1 VVILLAFLV
10 PHQAPRPTTL
20 KPVFF
25 ADSTR
30 VPFELEIPIAREK
43 PFKAMLSCQQPLIDL
58 LGEFTIVQRKK
69 DLLVQNDSML
79 RALKARGNG
88 RPSVL
93 ELPFEDRTIA
103 VLFYTKQGEWFAAPA
118 AMVSASTS
126 LGVLE
131 ILDVDLDGAFDGKM
145 DFLAWRRGR
154 LHLQGVA
161 PLVFSETGLHS
172 FALAQVGKKLQ
183 VELSAAQYPLGVAP
197 EASAAWFVANEL
209 RNGIG
214 LEPVQMDVKRTAAAV
229 AHCHYLQSN
238 GEGGSGSLNVHEELS
253 HLPGYTEEGKNA
265 ARGNVSWGSG
275 GHDLGNQPV
284 HEFATLFHRNEF
296 LFPSQTMGAG
306 AEGEYGV
313 VWLEDAQFDTAR
325 WLQETGM
332 ESSWVM
338 TPGPGQTRVPQRALR
353 DSPVPASVP
362 NFYSHDR
369 GYPVSVSCS
378 YTYSQLKQVSLRL
391 FDSDGEEMEGFAITM
406 SDAGFTSQG
415 FSADYLFAAKSAL
428 ASKSIYR
435 AEFRAFLESEERQLS
450 FSWTFSTGK

>member
-1 VVILLAFLV
+1 M
-10 PHQAPRPTTL
+10 PHAAPRPTTL
-20 KPVFF
+20 KPVLF
-25 ADSTR
+25 AESAR
-30 VPFELEIPIAREK
+30 VPFELEIPVAREK
-43 PFKAMLSCQQPLIDL
+43 PFQALLSCQQPLIDL

-79 RALKARGNG
+79 RPLKARGNG
-88 RPSVL
+88 RPTVL
-93 ELPFEDRTIA
+93 ELPVGERTVA

-118 AMVSASTS
+118 AMVSASTP

-131 ILDVDLDGAFDGKM
+131 ILDADLDGAFDGKL
-145 DFLAWRRGR
+145 DFLAWRQGR
-154 LHLQGVA
+154 LHLQGAV

-183 VELSAAQYPLGVAP
+183 VELSAAQYPPGVAP
-197 EASAAWFVANEL
+197 AATAAWLVANQL
-209 RNGIG
+209 RNGIC
-214 LEPVQMDVKRTAAAV
+214 LEPVQMDVKRAAAAV

-238 GEGGSGSLNVHEELS
+238 GEGGAGSLNVHEELS
-253 HLPGYTEEGKNA
+253 HLPGFTEEGKNA
-265 ARGNVSWGSG
+265 ASGNVSWSSG
-275 GHDLGNQPV
+275 GHDLGNQPA
-284 HEFATLFHRNEF
+284 HEFATLFHRSEF
-296 LFPSQTMGAG
+296 LYPSLTMGAG

-338 TPGPGQTRVPQRALR
+338 TPGPGQTGVPQRALR

-362 NFYSHDR
+362 NFYSRDR
-369 GYPVSVSCS
+369 GYPVSVACS
-378 YTYSQLKQVSLRL
+378 YSYRQLNQVSLRL
-391 FDSDGEEMEGFAITM
+391 FDSDGVEIEGFAITM

-428 ASKSIYR
+428 ASNSIYR